1 MNTNPV
7 PEKFY
12 GVSMRQ
18 QNVTPL
24 DDVIE
29 QVTNLGYAV
38 LDGGYT
44 PDQLGTISQAFDAT
58 WTRYIA
64 KYGEDVL
71 RSTNEYNTI
80 RAVLTHGAEEFF
92 QLAFNENLMTVLKK
106 LIHGKFIL
114 NQQNG
119 IVNPAQQSYNQ
130 GFWHRDIPYQH
141 YISSRPMAF
150 NALFCV
156 DDFTLQNGST
166 WVLPASHLKEPY
178 PTQQYLERNA
188 VQVEAKAGSFLL
200 LDCMIYHTGGYNQT
214 TKIRRAVNHV
224 FTIPMFKQQINIPNN
239 MPARELTT
247 EQREILG
254 FPYVEVPSIDAYI
267 ESRKG
272 KV

>member
-18 QNVTPL
+18 QNVTSL
-24 DDVIE
+24 DDLIE

-44 PDQLGTISQAFDAT
+44 ADQLGAISRAFDAT
-58 WTRYIA
+58 WARYIA

-71 RSTNEYNTI
+71 RSTSEYNTI
-80 RAVLTHGAEEFF
+80 RAVLTHGDEELF

-119 IVNPAQQSYNQ
+119 VINPAQQSYNQ

-141 YISSRPMAF
+141 FVSSRPLAF

-178 PTQQYLERNA
+178 PTPQYIERNA
-188 VQVEAKAGSFLL
+188 VQVEPKAGSFLL

>member
-12 GVSMRQ
+12 GVSLRHQ
-18 QNVTPL
+18 HAAPF

-29 QVTNLGYAV
+29 QVANLGYAV

-44 PDQLGTISQAFDAT
+44 ADQLGVISQAFDAT
-58 WTRYIA
+58 RARYIA
-64 KYGEDVL
+64 KYGEEL
-71 RSTNEYNTI
+71 LKSTNEYNTM
-80 RAVLTHGAEEFF
+80 RAVLTHGDEELF

-119 IVNPAQQSYNQ
+119 VINPAQQTYNQ
-130 GFWHRDIPYQH
+130 GAWHRDIPYQH
-141 YISSRPMAF
+141 YVSSRPLAF

-166 WVLPASHLKEPY
+166 WVLPASHLKESY
-178 PTQQYLERNA
+178 PTQHYSARNA

-200 LDCMIYHTGGYNQT
+200 LDCMIYHAGGYNQT
-214 TKIRRAVNHV
+214 SKARRAVNHV
-224 FTIPMFKQQINIPNN
+224 FTIPMFKQQINLPNN
-239 MPARELTT
+239 MPARELTA

-254 FPYVEVPSIDAYI
+254 FSYAEPPSIDAYI